1 MALAVLRNK
10 NYPKTSL
17 KTKNGSKSSIKNNTF
32 STDIQKP
39 ITFISDISRNH
50 SHSSEIRDKNS
61 ISYISQVLPFR
72 VRFQNTKIGGYSP
85 SNPAPIGIAV
95 IGFNNYIL

>member
-1 MALAVLRNK
+1 MALAVLRDK

-17 KTKNGSKSSIKNNTF
+17 KTKNGSVSSIKNNTF
-32 STDIQKP
+32 STDIP
-39 ITFISDISRNH
+39 RAISFRSAINNNS
-50 SHSSEIRDKNS
+50 SHLSEIRDKNS

>member
-1 MALAVLRNK
+1 MSLATIRSVS
-10 NYPKTSL
+10 YPKSNLKSL
-17 KTKNGSKSSIKNNTF
+17 GPNTDIKNNAISISIKDSNLKNVFILNTN
-32 STDIQKP
+32 QK
-39 ITFISDISRNH
+39 
-50 SHSSEIRDKNS
+50 SEIRDKNS
-61 ISYISQVLPFR
+61 ITHIAEILPFR